1 MFKNNGSHVITEFAG
16 LYAYWMSGPIRI
28 VLGIIGAIGNIVS
41 IIIFTRPHMTKSD
54 VNFVLIG
61 KY

>member
-1 MFKNNGSHVITEFAG
+1 
-16 LYAYWMSGPIRI
+16 MSGPIRI